1 MTENEKRLAL
11 YDFLACFFWVLLDG
25 LWTIEF
31 GKLALC
37 FAPFA
42 LYYILRTFRY
52 IEHSFVDVAL
62 SGAATAWICM
72 NISALGSEYVP
83 ALHPLK
89 YFFFALILFLLIIS
103 RIKSRNSQEV
113 FLRAADRFRRMCRA
127 GIPKS
132 DT

>member
-1 MTENEKRLAL
+1 MKLEL

-72 NISALGSEYVP
+72 NISALGSEYTP
-83 ALHPLK
+83 AFRPLK
-89 YFFFALILFLLIIS
+89 YCFFALILFLLGLS
-103 RIKSRNSQEV
+103 RIKSSSR
-113 FLRAADRFRRMCRA
+113 D
-127 GIPKS
+127 
-132 DT
+132 